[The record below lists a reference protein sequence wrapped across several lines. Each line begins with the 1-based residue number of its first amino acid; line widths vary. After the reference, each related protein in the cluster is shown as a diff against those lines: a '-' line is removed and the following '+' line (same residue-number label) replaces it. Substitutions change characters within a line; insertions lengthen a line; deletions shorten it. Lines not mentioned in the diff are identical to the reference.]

1 MYQSHSIISMD
12 VTIPAKTYSGVV
24 TETTIAIEA
33 IIIEKACKSAID
45 IAPIESPLTKEQLV
59 ANKHFIRS
67 IAAAT
72 TFCHYSPEHS
82 EIVKPLWVGHVIIDI
97 IPQDNA
103 LTWDPAD
110 LETAI
115 AVILVIL
122 NTDGQF
128 VPERGRSLYSSR
140 IHVDGRLWDGEYD
153 TLAQLMNEVYFDPE
167 FSYESAFEY

>member
-1 MYQSHSIISMD
+1 MYQSHSVISMD
-12 VTIPAKTYSGVV
+12 VTIPAKTYSGVE
-24 TETTIAIEA
+24 TETTITIES
-33 IIIEKACKSAID
+33 IIIEKACKTTID
-45 IAPIESPLTKEQLV
+45 IAPIASPLTKEQLV

-97 IPQDNA
+97 IPQNPT
-103 LTWDPAD
+103 LTWNPAD

-128 VPERGRSLYSSR
+128 VPERGKSLYSSR

-153 TLAQLMNEVYFDPE
+153 TLAQLMNEVYLDPQ
-167 FSYESAFEY
+167 FSDENDFE

>member
-1 MYQSHSIISMD
+1 MYQSHSVISMD
-12 VTIPAKTYSGVV
+12 VTIPAKTYSGVE
-24 TETTIAIEA
+24 TETTITIEA
-33 IIIEKACKSAID
+33 ITIEKACRTTID
-45 IAPIESPLTKEQLV
+45 IAPIASPLTKEQLV
-59 ANKHFIRS
+59 ADKHFLRS

-97 IPQDNA
+97 IPQDPT
-103 LTWDPAD
+103 LTWNPAD

-128 VPERGRSLYSSR
+128 VPERGKSLYSSR

-153 TLAQLMNEVYFDPE
+153 TLAQLMNEVYLDPQ
-167 FSYESAFEY
+167 FSDENDFE